1 MLKSMIVIAFI
12 VAAAVALPSFN
23 DEVVPEEELVGA
35 TCNCCGKTVAKPSC
49 SVTLYQ
55 HCNYGGYGIN
65 LAPGA
70 YNMNTLIAKGMKND
84 DLSSVRIHGSCRAI
98 MYQDINYGGHHMVKD
113 SDDSCF
119 TNDQMQAIPL
129 SQLHQLVVTARP
141 KMPEDEENDE
151 VDEVDTNGRRLLGR
165 RAVSWNDQISSAKV
179 EDRQAAAH
187 SCTAVCKAPCAQEK
201 AEKARAKEK
210 AAKEADAKKK
220 AAEKASKEAADK
232 KEKSEKEK
240 AQKEKA
246 AKEAAQ
252 KKEASAKEKASK
264 EKAAKKKEKDA
275 KEKASKAKAEKD
287 KKEKAAKKEAAE
299 KAAEKA
305 AKKEKAEKKAEK
317 NAKEVEK
324 KKAAAEKAEKEK
336 EKAAKKAEKAAK
348 AAAEAASKKKK
359 EQAEKEKAAKK
370 KAAED
375 AKKEKAAKAKEQAE
389 KKKEKAAKDKKEKA
403 DKAAEKKSKIPPAD
417 PCKKWK
423 AQKAANKAM
432 TKTLQKQVKFKPNK
446 WVLRKEGKKTLD
458 SIAGYLIKYQWM
470 ELDLEGH
477 STASGSY
484 CKNLT
489 GKRAKAAADY
499 LKKKG
504 CGNKFH
510 TSGKCRTFIGLK
522 IKATGSAT
530 PPRGC

>member
-1 MLKSMIVIAFI
+1 MGGSFRKQRKPLIMLKSMIVIAFI

-98 MYQDINYGGHHMVKD
+98 MYQHINYGGAKMVKD

-119 TNDQMQAIPL
+119 TNDQMAIPL

-151 VDEVDTNGRRLLGR
+151 VDKVDTNGRRLLGS

-264 EKAAKKKEKDA
+264 EKAAKKKEK
-275 KEKASKAKAEKD
+275 
-287 KKEKAAKKEAAE
+287 AAKKEAAE

-317 NAKEVEK
+317 NAKEAAA

-403 DKAAEKKSKIPPAD
+403 DKAAEKKSKIPPVD

-522 IKATGSAT
+522 L
-530 PPRGC
+530 RQ